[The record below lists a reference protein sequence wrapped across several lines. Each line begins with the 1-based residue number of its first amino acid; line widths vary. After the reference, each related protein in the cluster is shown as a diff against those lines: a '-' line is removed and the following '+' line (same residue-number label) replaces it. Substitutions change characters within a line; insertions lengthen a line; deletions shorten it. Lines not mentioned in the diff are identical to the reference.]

1 MADTETLESSV
12 LSLSAKERGQLL
24 VSLIRSL
31 EEDDHARSW
40 SDEIQR
46 RLEEYRRNPSQVIDR
61 HELIAS
67 LRNRARG

>member
-12 LSLSAKERGQLL
+12 LSLSANERGQLL

-31 EEDDHARSW
+31 EEDDHAKSW
-40 SDEIQR
+40 KDEIQR
-46 RLEEYRRNPSQVIDR
+46 RLEEYRRNPSEVIDS

>member
-1 MADTETLESSV
+1 MSEREKLESSV
-12 LSLSAKERGQLL
+12 LSLSANERGQ
-24 VSLIRSL
+24 
-31 EEDDHARSW
+31 EDDHAKSW
-40 SDEIQR
+40 KDEIQR